1 MDNRLH
7 ILDVLLLVESD
18 PQSSRVLYMA
28 KTTISECLPSNLQFT
43 ENFLDLLEDPLDDFL
58 LACEL
63 EVVDVFG
70 HQADEGADS
79 IVSLF
84 ALQDKFSVD

>member
-1 MDNRLH
+1 
-7 ILDVLLLVESD
+7 
-18 PQSSRVLYMA
+18 MA

-43 ENFLDLLEDPLDDFL
+43 GNFLDLLEDPLDDFP

-79 IVSLF
+79 IVS
-84 ALQDKFSVD
+84 